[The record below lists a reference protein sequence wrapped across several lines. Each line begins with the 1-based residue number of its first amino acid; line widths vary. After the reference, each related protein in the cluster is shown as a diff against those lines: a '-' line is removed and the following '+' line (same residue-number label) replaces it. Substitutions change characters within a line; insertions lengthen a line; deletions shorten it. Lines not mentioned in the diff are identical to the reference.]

1 MSFTPERTL
10 PYKTYIKRALVEGLR
25 SVFTSHPDLLLQ
37 QTKVSI
43 EYPRTQADY
52 PAVLLK
58 FYERKIM
65 NAGVGH
71 SQDLKLYDPPKPTVT
86 SADGSLPD
94 RWYEYRVSYILA
106 DDEETESSEAKR
118 VENPAGG
125 AHFTLT
131 WPAGDVVKYRVYRRS
146 AGTPFHVYWETTD
159 PTYVDNGAS
168 GTPGTP
174 LGARKFKHYMWS
186 GDFEFAVYALSNLD
200 RDLIADTLIQTIAM
214 GDLEA
219 FTNSFYA
226 RVEPVNSPSVEAY
239 AGSASNFIVLQSDE
253 VVGYGESQ
261 APVPWGSEDDLIYQ
275 TSYRIGAYGEFYN
288 LPGRPRPFVEHA
300 DLFPYEPGRDVL
312 PTGDPDDDGIWVPA
326 KPTSQADI
334 DAELADDPPLFT

>member
-10 PYKTYIKRALVEGLR
+10 PYKTYIKRSLVEGLR
-25 SVFTSHPDLLLQ
+25 SVFASHPDPLLQ
-37 QTKVSI
+37 HTKVSI

-71 SQDLKLYDPPKPTVT
+71 YQDLKLYDPPKPTVA
-86 SADGSLPD
+86 SASGSLTD

-106 DDEETESSEAKR
+106 SGEETESSESVR
-118 VENPAGG
+118 VENPTGG
-125 AHFTLT
+125 AQFTLT

-146 AGTPFHVYWETTD
+146 ATVPFHVYWETTS
-159 PTYVDNGAS
+159 PTFLDTGTS
-168 GTPGTP
+168 GTTGTP
-174 LGARKFKHYMWS
+174 LGSRKFKHYMWS

-226 RVEPVNSPSVEAY
+226 RVQPVVSPAAEAY
-239 AGSASNFIVLQSDE
+239 AGSASNFVVLQSDE

-275 TSYRIGAYGEFYN
+275 TSYRVGAYGEFYN
-288 LPGRPRPFVEHA
+288 LPGMPRPFIEQT
-300 DLFPYEPGRDVL
+300 DSLPYEPGRDVL
-312 PTGDPDDDGIWVPA
+312 PTGDPDDEGIWVPA